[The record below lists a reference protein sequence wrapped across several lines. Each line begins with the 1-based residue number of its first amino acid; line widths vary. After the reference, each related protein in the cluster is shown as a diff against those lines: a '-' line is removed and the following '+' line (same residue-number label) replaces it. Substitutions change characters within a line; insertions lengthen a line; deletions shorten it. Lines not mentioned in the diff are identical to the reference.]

1 MENNTVAMAALGVLA
16 TSVGL
21 MAWVVKKVLGDV
33 APALTHHADTATN
46 LSDAVKKNT
55 ESNEELLVFMRRLNG
70 RLENAVIQKVQD
82 QKVAHQTVESQT
94 VNVKE

>member
-1 MENNTVAMAALGVLA
+1 MAALGILA

-33 APALTHHADTATN
+33 APALTHHADTAIN

-55 ESNEELLVFMRRLNG
+55 ESNKELLVFMRRLNG
-70 RLENAVIQKVQD
+70 RLESAVIQKVQD
-82 QKVAHQTVESQT
+82 QQVAHQTVESQT
-94 VNVKE
+94 VNIKE